1 MLSSG
6 PGDYYS
12 KPFLNQINDIKTV
25 YKRGNS
31 DKALASLQS
40 MKEQPLNAQEKALR
54 RNLIGVIYF
63 GKSNYEQAIFNFNQA
78 LEFSTEDQNLTAQ
91 VYLNLGS
98 SYYKLGMKEK
108 AYEIIKKA
116 PYKALSSSENVK
128 FHKLRYRLASEN
140 NEERDALISLIY
152 TLSQKEKISQLRID
166 PLYEVLTNKFRNL
179 EQNEKYKILEEFES
193 TSPFIVGYISYLEAE
208 KVYYRGEKDEAK
220 DLIKWVDSNF
230 NRYPEIVSLLKN
242 FTYRVE
248 NYSRLDAKTIGVIL
262 PLTGDRAKFAKRAL
276 LGIDAALREIKKT
289 NQSISNFKIIV
300 KDSLGSG
307 VVGAHQVKE
316 LVEKDF
322 ASVIIGGLDP
332 LEATKE
338 YEVAKK
344 RGVFFVSLSEIYL
357 GKERKDH
364 LLVEIPG
371 SIESQV
377 NQIFS
382 SDIVKKFGSKGAII
396 FPESKM
402 GRAYANEFWRKGNL
416 MQMPITG
423 VFSFDRST
431 KDYRD
436 PVKNLLGLKFPR
448 TRLEE
453 YEILDEIHS
462 LEKSK
467 SIRRIQTLKPHR
479 DFDWVFVP
487 ALPLDAI
494 QIIPSFTYYD
504 AFDVPFIGAPN
515 WRSNLLSQ
523 ESYKFK
529 NIHFVGDSVEKIAD
543 EISKSFMNSYGKKIG
558 LVELR
563 SLDSMQI
570 AINVLKDGSYESRDE
585 LDMAIRSMSEVAG
598 HTGIWKLVDGV
609 WIKEMASLHFRNGK
623 ISRLDSEV
631 KTATDAQ
638 SI

>member
-1 MLSSG
+1 
-6 PGDYYS
+6 
-12 KPFLNQINDIKTV
+12 
-25 YKRGNS
+25 
-31 DKALASLQS
+31 
-40 MKEQPLNAQEKALR
+40 
-54 RNLIGVIYF
+54 
-63 GKSNYEQAIFNFNQA
+63 
-78 LEFSTEDQNLTAQ
+78 
-91 VYLNLGS
+91 
-98 SYYKLGMKEK
+98 
-108 AYEIIKKA
+108 
-116 PYKALSSSENVK
+116 
-128 FHKLRYRLASEN
+128 
-140 NEERDALISLIY
+140 
-152 TLSQKEKISQLRID
+152 
-166 PLYEVLTNKFRNL
+166 
-179 EQNEKYKILEEFES
+179 
-193 TSPFIVGYISYLEAE
+193 
-208 KVYYRGEKDEAK
+208 
-220 DLIKWVDSNF
+220 
-230 NRYPEIVSLLKN
+230 
-242 FTYRVE
+242 
-248 NYSRLDAKTIGVIL
+248 
-262 PLTGDRAKFAKRAL
+262 
-276 LGIDAALREIKKT
+276 
-289 NQSISNFKIIV
+289 
-300 KDSLGSG
+300 
-307 VVGAHQVKE
+307 
-316 LVEKDF
+316 
-322 ASVIIGGLDP
+322 
-332 LEATKE
+332 
-338 YEVAKK
+338 
-344 RGVFFVSLSEIYL
+344 
-357 GKERKDH
+357 
-364 LLVEIPG
+364 
-371 SIESQV
+371 
-377 NQIFS
+377 
-382 SDIVKKFGSKGAII
+382 
-396 FPESKM
+396 
-402 GRAYANEFWRKGNL
+402 
-416 MQMPITG
+416 MQMPIAG